1 MNGNGVK
8 TDPKN
13 KWIRG
18 CMKKH
23 VKESG
28 GDGTMTKDQCLAA
41 AYEKFG
47 GGEK

>member
-13 KWIRG
+13 KWVRH

-23 VKESG
+23 VKEFG
-28 GDGTMTKDQCLAA
+28 GDGSMTKDQCLAA

-47 GGEK
+47 GGKK